1 MYNQAGR
8 RLKKTQDLRGLGLM
22 KQEDA
27 SELTFTSQS
36 HSHHSTS
43 TQSRPSDF
51 PLAPNPDQFCS
62 YHRKRLINIR
72 DASSQLCCHV
82 RECRAVLYHLQGMIV
97 SWTKGSCSRK
107 RKPLRVLQAAAA
119 KVCQQRLPR
128 SAALALLVVYEFH
141 YTHTQTR
148 NFCFH
153 KPSRLSLNHCL
164 FRYGW
169 CRPFSCFSFRSCRLL
184 PCSVGCHELTQHK
197 LHSP

>member
-1 MYNQAGR
+1 
-8 RLKKTQDLRGLGLM
+8 M

-27 SELTFTSQS
+27 SELTFT
-36 HSHHSTS
+36 
-43 TQSRPSDF
+43 
-51 PLAPNPDQFCS
+51 
-62 YHRKRLINIR
+62 YHRKRLINIY

-82 RECRAVLYHLQGMIV
+82 RDCQAVFHLLPSTTKACVV
-97 SWTKGSCSRK
+97 SWMKGSRSRK

-128 SAALALLVVYEFH
+128 SAALALLVVYESH

-148 NFCFH
+148 NFCFR

-197 LHSP
+197 LHSL